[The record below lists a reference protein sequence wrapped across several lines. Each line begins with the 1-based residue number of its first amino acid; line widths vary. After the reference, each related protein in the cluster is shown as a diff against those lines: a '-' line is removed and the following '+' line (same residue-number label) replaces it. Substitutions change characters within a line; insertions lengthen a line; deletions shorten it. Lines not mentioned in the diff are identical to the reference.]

1 MSPYEAC
8 ALCPH
13 RCLVNRLEGERG
25 VCNESSTVRISWAGL
40 HRGEEPPI
48 SGEVGSGMIF
58 FSGCPL
64 HCAYCQNRQISSRNG
79 YGMEIGI
86 EELSALMLALQGM
99 GTKTLNLVTG
109 THFIPSIV
117 EALIGAKQ
125 KGLTLDVVWNSSGF
139 ESIEGLSLID
149 PSIDLYLIDLKTL
162 DEGVSSRFCGGVRYQ
177 RSILQVYDYLIKKG
191 RNTFIDED
199 GLLKGVLVRHLLFPG
214 EPAAT
219 EEVLRYFADHL
230 KESMHLSLMVQF
242 EDPRAA
248 GVVEGE
254 VLLGGEI
261 AVERTMQI
269 DALGDGSHERL
280 GAVGA
285 AAVHDDDLIGET
297 RHAGD
302 RTAQIRRVV
311 LRHNTRADQ
320 RSVHHTSSDVPP
332 ALHRL

>member
-25 VCNESSTVRISWAGL
+25 VCNESTTVRIAWAGL

-162 DEGVSSRFCGGVRYQ
+162 DEGVSSRFCGSVRYQ
-177 RSILQVYDYLIKKG
+177 RSILRVYDYLIKKG

-214 EPAAT
+214 EFEAT
-219 EEVLRYFADHL
+219 EDVLRYFSHHL

-242 EDPRAA
+242 EDPQGMNRFPKVSQEEYDRLLELLEELEIEN
-248 GVVEGE
+248 GFVQEIEDSISWIPDFTRDEPFPPTFSE
-254 VLLGGEI
+254 VCPYFLELK
-261 AVERTMQI
+261 
-269 DALGDGSHERL
+269 
-280 GAVGA
+280 
-285 AAVHDDDLIGET
+285 
-297 RHAGD
+297 
-302 RTAQIRRVV
+302 
-311 LRHNTRADQ
+311 
-320 RSVHHTSSDVPP
+320 RS
-332 ALHRL
+332 

>member
-25 VCNESSTVRISWAGL
+25 VCNESTTVRIAWAGL

-162 DEGVSSRFCGGVRYQ
+162 DEGVSSRFCGSVRYQ
-177 RSILQVYDYLIKKG
+177 RSILRIFDYLIKKG

-242 EDPRAA
+242 EDPQGMNRFPKVSQEEYDRLLELLEELEIEN
-248 GVVEGE
+248 GFVQEIEDSISWIPDFTRDEPFPPTFSE
-254 VLLGGEI
+254 VCPYFLELK
-261 AVERTMQI
+261 
-269 DALGDGSHERL
+269 
-280 GAVGA
+280 
-285 AAVHDDDLIGET
+285 
-297 RHAGD
+297 
-302 RTAQIRRVV
+302 
-311 LRHNTRADQ
+311 
-320 RSVHHTSSDVPP
+320 RS
-332 ALHRL
+332 

>member
-25 VCNESSTVRISWAGL
+25 VCNESSTVRIAWAGL

-162 DEGVSSRFCGGVRYQ
+162 DEGVSSRFCGSVRYQ
-177 RSILQVYDYLIKKG
+177 RSILRVYDYLIKKG

-242 EDPRAA
+242 EDPQGMNRFSKVSQEEYDRLLELLEELEIEN
-248 GVVEGE
+248 GFVQEIEDSISWIPDFTQDEPFPPTFSE
-254 VLLGGEI
+254 VCPYFLELK
-261 AVERTMQI
+261 
-269 DALGDGSHERL
+269 
-280 GAVGA
+280 
-285 AAVHDDDLIGET
+285 
-297 RHAGD
+297 
-302 RTAQIRRVV
+302 
-311 LRHNTRADQ
+311 
-320 RSVHHTSSDVPP
+320 RS
-332 ALHRL
+332 

>member
-1 MSPYEAC
+1 MSRLSRFRYDTRMSPYEAC

-25 VCNESSTVRISWAGL
+25 VCNESTTVRIAWAGL

-162 DEGVSSRFCGGVRYQ
+162 DEGVSSRFCGSVRYQ
-177 RSILQVYDYLIKKG
+177 RSILRVYDYLIKKG

-214 EPAAT
+214 EFEAT
-219 EEVLRYFADHL
+219 EDVLRYFSHHL

-242 EDPRAA
+242 EDPQGMNRFPKVSQEEYDRLLELLEELEIEN
-248 GVVEGE
+248 GFVQEIEDSISWIPDFTRDEPFPPTFSE
-254 VLLGGEI
+254 VCPYFLELK
-261 AVERTMQI
+261 
-269 DALGDGSHERL
+269 
-280 GAVGA
+280 
-285 AAVHDDDLIGET
+285 
-297 RHAGD
+297 
-302 RTAQIRRVV
+302 
-311 LRHNTRADQ
+311 
-320 RSVHHTSSDVPP
+320 RS
-332 ALHRL
+332 